1 MRPQLL
7 LHDLYRRVLVCGII
21 SGYATFCALAG
32 VDKTDTRAA
41 LAKLPPVDG
50 LDLWPYL
57 TGASKSSPRTE
68 VFADSQ
74 PFGVLLMEIGSTKW
88 KLYMKDGPD
97 EENTYNSDM
106 EALAPFW
113 YGTPPPKYDGSVG
126 VGERAVASFLAG
138 RFD

>member
-1 MRPQLL
+1 MGA
-7 LHDLYRRVLVCGII
+7 RRLTHRV
-21 SGYATFCALAG
+21 AG
-32 VDKTDTRAA
+32 HSM
-41 LAKLPPVDG
+41 
-50 LDLWPYL
+50 DLWPYL
-57 TGASKSSPRTE
+57 SGASKSSPRTE

-113 YGTPPPKYDGSVG
+113 HGTPPPKYDGSVG
-126 VGERAVASFLAG
+126 VGERAVASFLAAG
-138 RFD
+138 LTEIHLCASCSCQEILRSATVRVSLLDGAAVPERQR